1 MTVTTSTAPPSTTQ
15 GVDAQAA
22 TGSGEQLRPAS
33 SGQAVM
39 QGQPASSEQT
49 VMQGQPAS
57 TEQTVMQGQPASREQ
72 TAMQGQPA
80 SREQTVMQGQPASA
94 KRRLPTAVAQPVSGE
109 ITTSKRQRKTKKMND
124 FLCKSE

>member
-22 TGSGEQLRPAS
+22 TGSGEQPRPAS

-57 TEQTVMQGQPASREQ
+57 
-72 TAMQGQPA
+72 
-80 SREQTVMQGQPASA
+80 A
-94 KRRLPTAVAQPVSGE
+94 KRRRPTAVAQPVSGE
-109 ITTSKRQRKTKKMND
+109 ITASKRQRKTKKMND